1 MLVNIQEEESLVLV
15 SMLISNKMKMKR
27 LIAMSVLGGAL
38 LLGGCKKF
46 LDERPFNQV
55 PLTDFYKNRYDVEA
69 AVAGMYSGFQLEMVG
84 KDQYTE
90 KYLYWGEYR
99 SDNFDR
105 FLIYTKD
112 FVDEVVLN
120 SLTPT
125 NQFSDWSGLY
135 AVIGRAN
142 NNIKYIPQ
150 AASLDPLLT
159 KPMID
164 SYLSQ
169 SYAMRAMSYFYL
181 VRVWGDAP
189 VRLEP
194 FVSLDEPSEAPRT
207 PKDKVINE
215 VIIPDLE
222 KAYALV
228 KKGDRT
234 AVFNLGEAAIC
245 ATMADVYMWKK
256 DYVNAIKW
264 IQLLFAVK
272 SPSGA
277 VYTGASELNLQPSA
291 SWKSVF
297 TAPASSMESIWSIHW
312 DYLKNGCACMQT
324 SWTSNNKQISIDE
337 GIWATWFQPQTLA
350 TRSTDIRPRQT
361 ADVFLAQPKPNRD
374 RFIKWYPTVASPT
387 VADPWPASN
396 QTAPVYLTMYRL
408 ADIYLLYAE
417 ALNATGDLGNALKY
431 LNFVRKRAGIPE
443 FIPTSPKVSTQI
455 ALENTI
461 LDERQLELFGEGKRW
476 FDLVRTNHV
485 KQVMDPILI
494 RRQTAAG
501 NLEAP
506 GFLNPDTRAYW
517 PLHRNVLNSNSKL
530 YQNPGYTD

>member
-1 MLVNIQEEESLVLV
+1 M
-15 SMLISNKMKMKR
+15 MMKK
-27 LIAMSVLGGAL
+27 LIAMSALGGAL

-55 PLTDFYKNRYDVEA
+55 PLTEFYKNRFDAESA
-69 AVAGMYSGFQLEMVG
+69 MAGMYSGFQQEMVG

-99 SDNFDR
+99 SDSFDR
-105 FLIYTKD
+105 FITYTKD
-112 FVDEVVLN
+112 FIDEVVLN
-120 SLTPT
+120 GLTPT

-142 NNIKYIPQ
+142 NNIKYIPR
-150 AASLDPLLT
+150 AASLDNLLT
-159 KPMID
+159 QETVD

-169 SYAMRAMSYFYL
+169 AYAMRAVSYFYL

-189 VRLEP
+189 IRLEP
-194 FVSLDEPSEAPRT
+194 FVTLDQPSEEPRAA
-207 PKDKVINE
+207 KDKVINE

-228 KKGDRT
+228 KKGDRPI
-234 AVFNLGEAAIC
+234 VYNLGEAAIC

-264 IQLLFAVK
+264 IKLLFAAK

-277 VYTGASELNLQPSA
+277 VYAGASEANLQPSA
-291 SWKSVF
+291 SWKTLF

-324 SWTSNNKQISIDE
+324 SWTANNKQIVIDE
-337 GIWATWFQPQTLA
+337 GIWATWFQPQTLV
-350 TRSTDIRPRQT
+350 TRSADIRPRQT

-374 RFIKWYPTVASPT
+374 RFIKWYPTASNAVA
-387 VADPWPASN
+387 AEPWPAAN
-396 QTAPVYLTMYRL
+396 QTLPVFLTMYRL
-408 ADIYLLYAE
+408 GDIYLLYAE
-417 ALNATGDLGNALKY
+417 ALNATGDLTNALKY
-431 LNFVRKRAGIPE
+431 LNYVRKRAVVPE
-443 FIPTSPKVSTQI
+443 YLPNDVLVSNQI
-455 ALENTI
+455 AMENTI
-461 LDERQLELFGEGKRW
+461 LNERQLELFGEGKRW

-485 KQVMDPILI
+485 KQVMDPILK
-494 RRQTAAG
+494 RRQAAAG

-506 GFLNPDTRAYW
+506 GFLNPETKVYW
-517 PLHRNVLNSNSKL
+517 PIHRNVLNSNKKL
-530 YQNPGYTD
+530 IQNPGYTD